1 MFKEF
6 INNFRN
12 MIFQEQS
19 KLAMEDAQRAH
30 MQTVD
35 IARMNN
41 EYENDQQFIQ
51 NQIYQQNALQ
61 NFSNFVNNFNQHF

>member
-12 MIFQEQS
+12 LIFQEQS

-30 MQTVD
+30 MQAVD